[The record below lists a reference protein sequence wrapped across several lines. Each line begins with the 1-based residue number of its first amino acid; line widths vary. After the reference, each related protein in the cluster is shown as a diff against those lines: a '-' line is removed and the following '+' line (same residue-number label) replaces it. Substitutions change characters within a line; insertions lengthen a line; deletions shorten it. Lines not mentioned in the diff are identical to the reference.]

1 MELPAIKIPQ
11 IELPFEIPV
20 LFHPPVD
27 HLVIALPLIVL
38 LLELVNLVV
47 KKRALGV
54 TSFFLLLL
62 TVVAA
67 VAAYLT
73 GSVDGKE
80 AFPLLNEAAQTE
92 LKAHK
97 VFGTYLMF
105 ISVVVLLFKF
115 LSAIMKK
122 ALVKILY
129 LVILVL
135 FTAGILKQGKEGG
148 ELVYKHGANV
158 AQVMNLENKID
169 DMKDEME
176 TSKEEPKA
184 APAAKAAEEKA
195 PEAQAAKTEA
205 PVEKAEAAGEKAGEE
220 KTEAPK
226 PENAV
231 AAPEHMSAEKTEAA
245 EAVEHAEQKAQE
257 VKAEAETL
265 KKESEEKAAEIKEH
279 VEETLHKEEAAVETK
294 TLTEETPHV
303 ETH

>member
-11 IELPFEIPV
+11 IELPFDIPV
-20 LFHPPVD
+20 LLHPPVD

-54 TSFFLLLL
+54 TNFFLLLL

-105 ISVVVLLFKF
+105 ASVVVLVFKF
-115 LSAIMKK
+115 LSAVMKK
-122 ALVKILY
+122 GLVKTLY
-129 LVILVL
+129 LLILVL
-135 FTAGILKQGKEGG
+135 FVAGILKQGKEGG
-148 ELVYKHGANV
+148 ELVYKHGVNV
-158 AQVMNLENKID
+158 AQVMNLEDKID
-169 DMKDEME
+169 DLKDELE
-176 TSKEEPKA
+176 SSKETPKA
-184 APAAKAAEEKA
+184 VPAAKAEEEKA
-195 PEAQAAKTEA
+195 PKVEKAETKA
-205 PVEKAEAAGEKAGEE
+205 PVEKAEAAEEKVGEE
-220 KTEAPK
+220 KTQTSE
-226 PENAV
+226 PENAKV
-231 AAPEHMSAEKTEAA
+231 SEPESAEKSEAA
-245 EAVEHAEQKAQE
+245 KEAESIELKAQE
-257 VKAEAETL
+257 VKPEAEALT
-265 KKESEEKAAEIKEH
+265 KESEEKATEIKEH
-279 VEETLHKEEAAVETK
+279 VEETLHKEEAEAESK
-294 TLTEETPHV
+294 ILTEKAPHA